1 MEKKDFE
8 IMIISGF
15 LGFTIGVCCMLLV
28 NVNTRVGCYE
38 LIQEI
43 EFEVC
48 EECWY
53 EVFDCGNR
61 YEEIEH
67 YVNEE

>member
-1 MEKKDFE
+1 MEKKNLT
-8 IMIISGF
+8 ILSGF
-15 LGFTIGVCCMLLV
+15 IGFTIGVTAMFFVSFDKDL
-28 NVNTRVGCYE
+28 THYQT
-38 LIQEI
+38 IQEI

-53 EVFDCGNR
+53 DVFDCGDR
-61 YEEIEH
+61 YQEVEF

>member
-1 MEKKDFE
+1 MEKKDLK
-8 IMIISGF
+8 IILGGF
-15 LGFTIGVCCMLLV
+15 IGFTIGVFCMMYV
-28 NVNTRVGCYE
+28 NVHTQVGCYE

-53 EVFDCGNR
+53 EVFDCGDK
-61 YEEIEH
+61 YEEVED
-67 YVNEE
+67 YVTWE

>member
-1 MEKKDFE
+1 MEKRDFE
-8 IMIISGF
+8 IMLGGLI
-15 LGFTIGVCCMLLV
+15 GFTIGVCCMLVV
-28 NVNTRVGCYE
+28 NVNTQVGCYE

-53 EVFDCGNR
+53 DVFDCGDR
-61 YEEIEH
+61 YEEVE
-67 YVNEE
+67 YYTTWE